1 MMSDENNTG
10 NKPVFKKI
18 KPTPSA
24 GLFGAAGG
32 TKVQPGQ
39 QAFDPN
45 KSPVPYKPAEK
56 E

>member
-1 MMSDENNTG
+1 MSEDNKTG
-10 NKPVFKKI
+10 EKPVFKKI

-39 QAFDPN
+39 AAFDPE
-45 KSPVPYKPAEK
+45 KSPVPFKPEAND
-56 E
+56 